1 MILLDTPVLAELL
14 TANPAPQ
21 LLAWFAAQPAA
32 TLHVSCLT
40 EAELLTA
47 ALRQPQAKQMIS
59 LIDAMMDADF
69 SGRVLPFD
77 SAAARDLAAINARA
91 SLPMATAMTAA
102 IARANGATLAT
113 TTPEAYTATGI
124 KTVNPYDPRYVE

>member
-14 TANPAPQ
+14 SATPSPTVR
-21 LLAWFAAQPAA
+21 AWFAAQPAA
-32 TLHVSCLT
+32 TLYVSCLT

-47 ALRQPQAKQMIS
+47 ALRQPQAKQVIS
-59 LIDAMMDADF
+59 LIDQMMDADF

-91 SLPMATAMTAA
+91 ALPMATAMTAA

-113 TTPEAYTATGI
+113 DTPAAYAATGI
-124 KTVNPYDPRYVE
+124 ETVNPYDPR

>member
-14 TANPAPQ
+14 TADPAPR
-21 LLAWFAAQPAA
+21 LLSWFAAQPAA
-32 TLHVSCLT
+32 ALYVSCLT

-47 ALRQPQAKQMIS
+47 ALRQPQAKQVIAS
-59 LIDAMMDADF
+59 IDAMMDADF
-69 SGRVLPFD
+69 SGRILPFD

-91 SLPMATAMTAA
+91 ALPMATAMTAA

-113 TTPEAYTATGI
+113 TTPEAYAATGI
-124 KTVNPYDPRYVE
+124 ETVNPYDPR

>member
-1 MILLDTPVLAELL
+1 MILIDTPVLAELL
-14 TANPAPQ
+14 SATPSPAV
-21 LLAWFAAQPAA
+21 LAWFAGQPAA
-32 TLHVSCLT
+32 SLHVSCLT

-47 ALRQPQAKQMIS
+47 AIRQPQAKHLIS
-59 LIDAMMDADF
+59 LIDDMMDDDF

-91 SLPMATAMTAA
+91 ALPMATAMTAA

-113 TTPEAYTATGI
+113 GTPEAYAATGI
-124 KTVNPYDPRYVE
+124 TTINPYDPR

>member
-14 TANPAPQ
+14 SATPSPA
-21 LLAWFAAQPAA
+21 LMSWFADQPAT

-47 ALRQPQAKQMIS
+47 ALRTPQAKQTIA
-59 LIDAMMDADF
+59 LIDEMMDADF
-69 SGRVLPFD
+69 SGRILPFD
-77 SAAARDLAAINARA
+77 STAARDLAAINARVT
-91 SLPMATAMTAA
+91 LPALTAMTAA

-113 TTPEAYTATGI
+113 DAPEAYAATGI
-124 KTVNPYDPRYVE
+124 ATVNPYDPR